1 MNAVKQVGKKDR
13 YAFSRAMYII
23 EAALEYFIALVVAD
37 AYLAKVGQSIGMS
50 DSLIGILSAFVSLGC
65 GMQIVAIFLTGKDS
79 VKKLVISGTLITNLA
94 FALVYLTPFV
104 PGSSGFRST
113 ILIVVLLG
121 AHLIK
126 NIVHSPKMNWFM
138 SLVDDSKRGVFT
150 ANKEIIS
157 LIGGMIFTFVMGSV
171 IDAFE
176 ASGNLKGAF
185 VTSAIT
191 IFGLGFF
198 HILTMVLSKE
208 KKTENKTAGTEKNK
222 FPIKEL
228 VLNKNLLKVVAV
240 SVIWH
245 IVTGVSTPFYGSYKV
260 GALGFSMTFVS
271 VLALVS
277 SLSRALVSRPIGR
290 FADRRSF
297 ATAMI
302 LCISIAALSFGINV
316 FAVPANGMILFTL
329 YSILHA
335 VSMAGINSGLTNL
348 VYDYVPHEQRVAAL
362 ALQNSIAGL
371 IGFGTTC
378 LAGVLV
384 EHIQASGNVFL
395 GINIYAQ
402 QVVSAISFA
411 ACILLL
417 LYLVFVI
424 RKISKVK
431 D

>member
-1 MNAVKQVGKKDR
+1 
-13 YAFSRAMYII
+13 
-23 EAALEYFIALVVAD
+23 
-37 AYLAKVGQSIGMS
+37 
-50 DSLIGILSAFVSLGC
+50 
-65 GMQIVAIFLTGKDS
+65 
-79 VKKLVISGTLITNLA
+79 
-94 FALVYLTPFV
+94 
-104 PGSSGFRST
+104 
-113 ILIVVLLG
+113 
-121 AHLIK
+121 
-126 NIVHSPKMNWFM
+126 
-138 SLVDDSKRGVFT
+138 
-150 ANKEIIS
+150 
-157 LIGGMIFTFVMGSV
+157 
-171 IDAFE
+171 
-176 ASGNLKGAF
+176 
-185 VTSAIT
+185 
-191 IFGLGFF
+191 
-198 HILTMVLSKE
+198 
-208 KKTENKTAGTEKNK
+208 
-222 FPIKEL
+222 
-228 VLNKNLLKVVAV
+228 
-240 SVIWH
+240 
-245 IVTGVSTPFYGSYKV
+245 
-260 GALGFSMTFVS
+260 
-271 VLALVS
+271 
-277 SLSRALVSRPIGR
+277 
-290 FADRRSF
+290 
-297 ATAMI
+297 MI